1 IGEIGMALDLKKM
14 LPFLPASG
22 AKSSNLDD
30 TMVYFVT
37 FLYSLA
43 TAEISPSNLL
53 KTAGD
58 AGYGTYSKVVT
69 DIYNLGMKWQYGIAS
84 AAGIIASQLQNE
96 DFKLF
101 LMKLEQVVRL
111 GDSLRDFLKSEM
123 GAVVNAYANAYERSM
138 ESLKL
143 LLGMFST
150 LMSTAS
156 FMIAAMMIMSMIGG
170 GGDDSVILLV
180 TFAVISGLSTYA
192 LMMYMMFPKDKVFN
206 ENSSHMAPFKR
217 VFMPAA
223 VASVAI
229 CIALL
234 FVPGLP
240 RELAVTAAGAPL
252 IWPGFLARRIEG
264 KLKKLDDSYPSFI
277 RHLTEIYST
286 VGSLGQALRTV
297 MKSDFGGLSVHAR
310 SMLNRVQN
318 RVAMEDAFD
327 LFSIDTGNALIT
339 SSNKVVSVSMV
350 KGGNMSEVGHQLA
363 GLTSRFI
370 ELRKKRQQLGKAF
383 ESTVLILH
391 VLTVAVLS
399 FMKGVFQFFSQIF
412 TNIDA
417 SLGSSVIQ
425 PVPPDTMNIVMP
437 VMIVALACIN
447 GLVIKVSQGGMFK
460 TVWFNVG
467 ILLLIGGIVSFG
479 TQQFVGQMFGDVIGS
494 NPFADLETVAP

>member
-1 IGEIGMALDLKKM
+1 MALDLKKM
-14 LPFLPASG
+14 LPFLPSSG
-22 AKSSNLDD
+22 AKTSTLDD
-30 TMVYFVT
+30 TLVYFVT

-58 AGYGTYSKVVT
+58 AGYGAYSKVVT
-69 DIYNLGMKWQYGIAS
+69 DIYNLGLKWQYGIAT
-84 AAGIIASQLQNE
+84 AAGIIASQLENE
-96 DFKLF
+96 EFKLF

-123 GAVVNAYANAYERSM
+123 GAVVNAYASAYERSM

-170 GGDDSVILLV
+170 GGDDSVILVV
-180 TFAVISGLSTYA
+180 TMAVVAGLSTFA
-192 LMMYMMFPKDKVFN
+192 MMMYVIFPKDRVFN
-206 ENSSHMAPFKR
+206 EDSTHMAPFKR
-217 VFMPAA
+217 VFLPA
-223 VASVAI
+223 VGASLAI
-229 CIALL
+229 GIALL
-234 FVPGLP
+234 LIGIP
-240 RELAVTAAGAPL
+240 RELVVTAAGAPL
-252 IWPGFLARRIEG
+252 IGPGFMARRIEG

-297 MKSDFGGLSVHAR
+297 MKSDFGGLSVHAK
-310 SMLNRVQN
+310 SMLNRVQSK
-318 RVAMEDAFD
+318 VTMEDAFD
-327 LFSIDTGNALIT
+327 LFSIDTGNALVT

-350 KGGNMSEVGHQLA
+350 KGSNMSEVGETLA
-363 GLTSRFI
+363 ALTSRFI
-370 ELRKKRQQLGKAF
+370 ELRKKRQQLAKAF

-412 TNIDA
+412 TNIDQTFGA
-417 SLGSSVIQ
+417 SVIQ

-460 TVWFNVG
+460 TVWFNIG
-467 ILLLIGGIVSFG
+467 LLLLIGGVVSFG
-479 TQQFVGQMFGDVIGS
+479 TQQFVGQMFGDIIGN
-494 NPFADLETVAP
+494 NPFADLSSVAP